1 MCYVIGGIPHHPIYP
16 TSNHDR
22 YIPRQQLSFGWKNAN
37 GCAILEDIPEGK
49 EGETNEEA
57 ERATLILNINSS
69 IKSSL
74 SGVPHGHITFS
85 LIIDL
90 TNYFHPHQHED
101 KAHQS
106 LRQGREVDRCNTPS
120 SPSMFKSTLAGSI
133 KSIIFIRPRYSNLD
147 VILLLHLKFLNQH
160 WQRPVNPGIQL

>member
-1 MCYVIGGIPHHPIYP
+1 MGLAAFFKFVMSSEISHII
-16 TSNHDR
+16 R
-22 YIPRQQLSFGWKNAN
+22 YIPLLSQQIYLPRQQISFCRKNAN

-133 KSIIFIRPRYSNLD
+133 EPRYTIIG
-147 VILLLHLKFLNQH
+147 VILLHNLWF
-160 WQRPVNPGIQL
+160 

>member
-1 MCYVIGGIPHHPIYP
+1 MSSEISHIIPYIPLRSQQIYL
-16 TSNHDR
+16 
-22 YIPRQQLSFGWKNAN
+22 PRQQISFGRKNAN

-57 ERATLILNINSS
+57 KRATLILNINSS

-74 SGVPHGHITFS
+74 SRVPHGHITFI

-90 TNYFHPHQHED
+90 TNNLHPHKHED

-120 SPSMFKSTLAGSI
+120 SPTIVKSTLTGSI
-133 KSIIFIRPRYSNLD
+133 KRIFFIGPRYTKLD
-147 VILLLHLKFLNQH
+147 VILLLHLQFLNQH
-160 WQRPVNPGIQL
+160 WQGPLKV